1 MLNKND
7 PLIGAVQEVMKKNQA
22 ERDAV
27 RLVNEKFGVT
37 DRKALPHERQGEWDA
52 AYKTVLTEGVEALD
66 EAKKKSKLHPGLNTP
81 ESMKIRKIAGPGKVQ
96 YDPNDGVHIHDN
108 LSDSIRK
115 IRGFIVKDGKVKEI
129 KGFVPGMREGVEILN
144 ELSPETLENY
154 KNKRKTQVHAIIRNM
169 KDWQL
174 KKTPQG
180 ASDFIINSAEKA
192 AKHAKMI
199 KLAGD
204 KIEGKKGVVPAK
216 RPKKDVVPANRPK
229 KRLEEEALD
238 EEKIKMYGIPNKV
251 KPKRGRLGRKDKNA
265 IDVTNNLF
273 WRMKELEKGNVKAA
287 GNVTRAQI
295 EKMQS
300 EENDIDHP
308 NKRKLDVAE
317 PFGDLTSA
325 DFKKLRSMKES
336 DVTSPS
342 SMGIKKPDYAPAGT
356 TPDYA
361 KSKEQTVNRAAKT
374 SLPPGTMKEE
384 NLEEAGM
391 MPKGIIAKKLLKL
404 KATMKS
410 RAAEKRA
417 WDDRGW
423 GPGPDF
429 RKDVDT
435 MQRMDKVAKRLE
447 EKKLT
452 SAEKSKREKVAT
464 AMERENPGM
473 PMAKKMRIA
482 TETAKRV
489 AEENEGFN
497 NRHGLSVTASAE
509 KQVVAEVSD
518 IVTARGGHGH
528 VPFNTDRSSGFKS
541 SNIKSSSVNSSV
553 KPSELKK
560 TVQRARSDYGLGS
573 IPAQKNAAQ
582 RRAELDARME
592 KGIDTVAPF
601 VPGVGAARAIDK
613 YARGQQGLGQTAADV
628 GMNLAGGA
636 LVGGAVKA
644 SKAAY
649 NFIKGGRTAGSVGQ
663 KLLPRP
669 VSSAT
674 AKVASKPAKP
684 VSQAAREPDEIIMPA
699 KKPDIPSGNA
709 GIRGTFQDKLARAR
723 QNAGSDLKAR
733 QLPALRRTTE
743 PTNYVRPGVPAVRPT
758 SGPNLPAR
766 PGSPNLAAGG
776 ATRIVG
782 LSDKAKAGLAAG
794 AAGAAIGGYALNRS
808 LSGNQPPAAQAST
821 TPVAPANA
829 ASPQAMSAGAERD
842 KVGVKRIQPVTATTQ
857 SVPVPKP
864 KPVQTQAQPQV
875 TKKSNALQ
883 QQMARS
889 KSGRDEPAGP
899 RKDAQG
905 LNVHSMTRPQPGKP
919 GVRK

>member
-96 YDPNDGVHIHDN
+96 YDPNDGVHIHDD
-108 LSDSIRK
+108 LSDSVRK
-115 IRGFIVKDGKVKEI
+115 IRGFKVKDGKVKEI

-154 KNKRKTQVHAIIRNM
+154 KNKRTTQVHAIIRNISNN
-169 KDWQL
+169 WQR
-174 KKTPQG
+174 KRTPQG

-192 AKHAKMI
+192 ARHAERI

-204 KIEGKKGVVPAK
+204 KIEGKKGVVAAK
-216 RPKKDVVPANRPK
+216 RPK
-229 KRLEEEALD
+229 KRLEEEELD
-238 EEKIKMYGIPNKV
+238 EKLVGNQHRIDANKN
-251 KPKRGRLGRKDKNA
+251 GRVDG
-265 IDVTNNLF
+265 
-273 WRMKELEKGNVKAA
+273 
-287 GNVTRAQI
+287 
-295 EKMQS
+295 
-300 EENDIDHP
+300 H
-308 NKRKLDVAE
+308 
-317 PFGDLTSA
+317 
-325 DFKKLRSMKES
+325 DFKMLRAKKKPMEE

-361 KSKEQTVNRAAKT
+361 KPKEQTVNRAAKT

-384 NLEEAGM
+384 NLKEAGM
-391 MPKGIIAKKLLKL
+391 MPTGVARKIAKVKAIVKGKLARR
-404 KATMKS
+404 KANAVDATQSEWKAGHDTADRM
-410 RAAEKRA
+410 EKI
-417 WDDRGW
+417 
-423 GPGPDF
+423 
-429 RKDVDT
+429 VS
-435 MQRMDKVAKRLE
+435 RLE

-452 SAEKSKREKVAT
+452 SAEKSKRKEVAT

-473 PMAKKMRIA
+473 PMTKKMRIA

-509 KQVVAEVSD
+509 KQAVAELNERLVDNRQRTSRLAPMHTQG
-518 IVTARGGHGH
+518 IKQTRARLAREPVEPKRSFSQKAAEFGRGVEATARGVAAG
-528 VPFNTDRSSGFKS
+528 VTD
-541 SNIKSSSVNSSV
+541 
-553 KPSELKK
+553 
-560 TVQRARSDYGLGS
+560 
-573 IPAQKNAAQ
+573 
-582 RRAELDARME
+582 
-592 KGIDTVAPF
+592 
-601 VPGVGAARAIDK
+601 
-613 YARGQQGLGQTAADV
+613 LGQTSFGYKPLSDYALDAITPGRGEKLKQEFPTISNVSKDAASIASIATGAPGLV
-628 GMNLAGGA
+628 KGG
-636 LVGGAVKA
+636 LKYGAKKFIK
-644 SKAAY
+644 SKADDLA
-649 NFIKGGRTAGSVGQ
+649 KTTTA
-663 KLLPRP
+663 LPKSTKP
-669 VSSAT
+669 VSQAAREPAAVPT
-674 AKVASKPAKP
+674 AAAKVASKPAKP

-743 PTNYVRPGVPAVRPT
+743 PTKYVRPGVPAVRPT

-829 ASPQAMSAGAERD
+829 ASPQAMAAGAERD